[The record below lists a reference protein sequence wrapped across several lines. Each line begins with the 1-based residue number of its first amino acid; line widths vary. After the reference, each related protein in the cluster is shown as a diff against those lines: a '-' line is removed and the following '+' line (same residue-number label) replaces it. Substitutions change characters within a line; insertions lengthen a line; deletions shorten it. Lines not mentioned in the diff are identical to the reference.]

1 MYESALFKGLNK
13 RIQSQAPNSGMGYK
27 ERGRKTFTCYSTS
40 TSFEFF
46 KKMNVMHVLLV

>member
-27 ERGRKTFTCYSTS
+27 ERGRKTLTCYS